1 MKKICDLIDVSKHQG
16 VMPWPTVK
24 STGVS
29 HAMLRA
35 GFGRY
40 SSQRDPQF
48 DRNVEQCEANGIAW
62 GAYWYSYATG
72 VAEARQEAR
81 VFLAIIAEKVAQGYK
96 PTLPLAYDIE
106 YEPGILALSNAT
118 RTEMVKAFLS
128 EVEAAG
134 YYGILYASTDF
145 IRNRL
150 TWRDLA
156 QYDVW
161 CAQYGSRCTCPLPYG
176 IWQYS
181 STNALGIP
189 GFGKSLDCNH
199 AYKDYPAII
208 AAMTGTAPEAPADDG
223 GSDLSAKRQIVT
235 VGPVSTGDAAAI
247 LSLCQQLQLTTMGLY
262 KSAWADA
269 AHATQIITIGPVSS
283 GDAWR
288 IMREC
293 ERLELTDMGLYRSEY
308 AD

>member
-1 MKKICDLIDVSKHQG
+1 MNILYNLIDVSKHQG
-16 VMPWPTVK
+16 TMNWADVK
-24 STGVS
+24 KAGIT
-29 HAMLRA
+29 HAMIRA
-35 GFGRY
+35 GYGRY
-40 SSQRDPQF
+40 TSQKDPQF
-48 DRNVEQCEANGIAW
+48 DRNVQQCEATGIAW
-62 GAYWYSYATG
+62 GAYWYSYATS
-72 VAEARQEAR
+72 VAEVRQEAKI
-81 VFLAIIAEKVAQGYK
+81 FLSIIAEKIAQGYN

-106 YEPGILALSNAT
+106 YEPGILALSTAT
-118 RTEMVKAFLS
+118 RTEMVRAFLS

-150 TWRDLA
+150 NYKELA

-189 GFGKSLDCNH
+189 GFGSHLDCNH

-293 ERLELTDMGLYRSEY
+293 ERLNLTDMGLYRSEY

>member
-1 MKKICDLIDVSKHQG
+1 MKKIRDLIDVSKHQG
-16 VMPWPTVK
+16 VMPWATVK
-24 STGVS
+24 NAGVS

-35 GFGRY
+35 GYGRY
-40 SSQRDPQF
+40 ASQRDPQF
-48 DRNVEQCEANGIAW
+48 DRNVEQCEANGVAW
-62 GAYWYSYATG
+62 GAYWYSYATS
-72 VAEARQEAR
+72 VAEARQEAK
-81 VFLAIIAEKVAQGYK
+81 VFLAIIAEKTAQGYN

-150 TWRDLA
+150 NYKALA

-189 GFGKSLDCNH
+189 GFGSHLDCNH

-235 VGPVSTGDAAAI
+235 VGPVSTGDATAI

-262 KSAWADA
+262 KSAWANA

-308 AD
+308 AE

>member
-1 MKKICDLIDVSKHQG
+1 MKKIRDLIDVSKHQG
-16 VMPWPTVK
+16 VMPWATVK
-24 STGVS
+24 AAGVS

-48 DRNVEQCEANGIAW
+48 DRNVEQCEANGVAW

-72 VAEARQEAR
+72 VAEARQEAH
-81 VFLAIIAEKVAQGYK
+81 VFLSIIAEKVAQGHK

-118 RTEMVKAFLS
+118 RTEMVRAFLS

-150 TWRDLA
+150 NYKELA

-189 GFGKSLDCNH
+189 GFGSHLDCNNV
-199 AYKDYPAII
+199 YKDYPAII
-208 AAMTGTAPEAPADDG
+208 PAAGLNGHEPEPDDG
-223 GSDLSAKRQIVT
+223 GSDNSARQQLIT
-235 VGPVSTGDAAAI
+235 VGPVSSGDALTI
-247 LSLCQQLQLTTMGLY
+247 MRLCEQLQLTEMGLY
-262 KSAWADA
+262 RSAWSDTG
-269 AHATQIITIGPVSS
+269 HALQVLTIGPVSS

-288 IMREC
+288 IMRKCVE
-293 ERLELTDMGLYRSEY
+293 LQLTDRGLYHAVY
-308 AD
+308 A

>member
-1 MKKICDLIDVSKHQG
+1 MEILYNLIDVSKHQG

-24 STGVS
+24 SAGVS

-35 GFGRY
+35 GYGRY

-48 DRNVEQCEANGIAW
+48 DRNVQQCEASGLAW
-62 GAYWYSYATG
+62 GAYWYSYATSA
-72 VAEARQEAR
+72 AEARQEAR
-81 VFLAIIAEKVAQGYK
+81 VFLAIIAEKIAQGHK

-106 YEPGILALSNAT
+106 YEPGILALSNAN
-118 RTEMVKAFLS
+118 RTEMVRAFLS
-128 EVEAAG
+128 EIEAAG

-150 TWRDLA
+150 NYKELA

-176 IWQYS
+176 LWQYS

-189 GFGKSLDCNH
+189 GFGRSLDCNH
-199 AYKDYPAII
+199 AYKDYPSII
-208 AAMTGTAPEAPADDG
+208 SGMHGTAPAAPEDDG

-235 VGPVSTGDAAAI
+235 VGPVSTGDAMAI
-247 LSLCQQLQLTTMGLY
+247 LSLCQQLQLTEMGLY
-262 KSAWADA
+262 ASTWADA
-269 AHATQIITIGPVSS
+269 AHTTQTITIGPVSS

-288 IMREC
+288 IMRQC
-293 ERLELTDMGLYRSEY
+293 EALALTDMGLYRSQY